1 MRLAIIG
8 TGAMARYYAKLF
20 DILDPVMV
28 GRHGGPF
35 LLKNG
40 EQKTLVT
47 PRFLP
52 WSDAHAFLFDVVILA
67 VKWPAMPLVREFL
80 QDAPQEL
87 LVISTM
93 NGMGQEEALIPPL
106 APEQLMVGITTDAVT
121 AYWDNQAQLPA
132 ARVSAVGQTILPL
145 LPHPFLP
152 LWQKQL
158 QILNLTS
165 SWKFLSAKM
174 VLRERWI
181 KLIANSVINPLTA
194 LANVPNG
201 ELPRLP
207 LWSLSTALIHEA
219 TNVAKTIGLSIDDD
233 LSSRIL
239 QLCQATA
246 TNKSSMLQDIEQRK
260 VTEIDAINGYIVR
273 IGHNHAIDVSTH
285 QALVHLI
292 HMLSQQK

>member
-8 TGAMARYYAKLF
+8 TGAMARYYAKVF

-35 LLKNG
+35 LLKQG
-40 EQKTLVT
+40 DQITRMT
-47 PRFLP
+47 PRFLS
-52 WSDAHAFLFDVVILA
+52 WHDAHVSLFDVIILA
-67 VKWPAMPLVREFL
+67 VKWPAMPLVKQFL
-80 QDAPQEL
+80 RDARQEL
-87 LVISTM
+87 LVISLM

-106 APEQLMVGITTDAVT
+106 APEQLMVGVTTDAVT

-145 LPHPFLP
+145 LPHPLLP

-158 QILNLTS
+158 QRLNLTS
-165 SWKFLSAKM
+165 SWKFFSSQA

-194 LANVPNG
+194 LANVTNG
-201 ELPRLP
+201 DLPQLP

-219 TNVAKTIGLSIDDD
+219 THVAQAIGLSIDDD
-233 LSSRIL
+233 LSSRLL

-246 TNKSSMLQDIEQRK
+246 TNKSSMLQDIEQHK

-273 IGHNHAIDVSTH
+273 MGHDHAIDVSTH

-292 HMLSQQK
+292 HTLSQQK